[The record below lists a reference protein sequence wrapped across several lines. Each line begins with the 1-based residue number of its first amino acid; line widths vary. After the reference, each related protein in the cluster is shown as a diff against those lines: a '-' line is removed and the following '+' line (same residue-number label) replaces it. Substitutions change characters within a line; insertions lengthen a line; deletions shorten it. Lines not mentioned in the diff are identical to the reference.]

1 MLKSNLKA
9 NVALNKTM
17 QHHLN
22 SLYNLSDEY
31 LGLITQ
37 IGEGI
42 PQPSF
47 PIWTCLEA
55 FICTKFSSL
64 KVCVI
69 V

>member
-1 MLKSNLKA
+1 
-9 NVALNKTM
+9 M

-22 SLYNLSDEY
+22 SLYNLSEY